1 MPSKSLTAMHE
12 NCRAKLQEKSKVI
25 DKKES
30 NKNLSEIKNT
40 TYFAEGTTQKAE
52 KYLSEERKL
61 GSTCFLAYSPA
72 RFV

>member
-30 NKNLSEIKNT
+30 NKNLSEI